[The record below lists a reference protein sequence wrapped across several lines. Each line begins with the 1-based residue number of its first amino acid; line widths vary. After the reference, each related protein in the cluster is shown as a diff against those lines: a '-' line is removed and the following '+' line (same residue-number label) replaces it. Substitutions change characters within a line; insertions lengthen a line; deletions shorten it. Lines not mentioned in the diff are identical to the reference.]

1 MIGQEKE
8 KSTTVEWTKTN
19 GEKALLI
26 LLQQN
31 PILVA
36 DHRSLRTREKMKHEG
51 AGCQVPYSVVCGLDG
66 VSWSPPGGQMVVTTS
81 KRSLHR
87 PNQEIS
93 STRKHALSAAAAL
106 SHK

>member
-36 DHRSLRTREKMKHEG
+36 DHGSLRTREKMKHEG
-51 AGCQVPYSVVCGLDG
+51 AGYQVPYSVVCGLDG
-66 VSWSPPGGQMVVTTS
+66 VSWSPPGGQMVCYDLEALTPSS
-81 KRSLHR
+81 KSG
-87 PNQEIS
+87 NQ
-93 STRKHALSAAAAL
+93 
-106 SHK
+106 